1 MRVIMTADGWS
12 PLTWYFYKTT
22 FVFCARPPIS
32 FIFKCLTL
40 FLLSFWSS
48 SSMPFH
54 LACQV
59 GKFWPNFGRPS
70 FFLVATKIVNQTQFC
85 VKNSFTAIKASPRIS
100 QSVFKA
106 IVGHMSPFPYEI
118 ESNFTLTPNCQKTDK
133 RLSVNQMSIV
143 SACGLP
149 FPLLVRLGFLPSS
162 ISSNIWIE
170 EPRGKGVKSV
180 NWSSLQAG
188 GKSSWLTNRPQKQV
202 AQVISLT
209 EW

>member
-1 MRVIMTADGWS
+1 MFNIIPSLFLIGVIYA
-12 PLTWYFYKTT
+12 
-22 FVFCARPPIS
+22 IS
-32 FIFKCLTL
+32 FGMPSGKILTQ
-40 FLLSFWSS
+40 FRQAF
-48 SSMPFH
+48 
-54 LACQV
+54 
-59 GKFWPNFGRPS
+59 

-170 EPRGKGVKSV
+170 GPRGKGVKSV

-188 GKSSWLTNRPQKQV
+188 GKSSWLTNPATKASGTGNIINRMV
-202 AQVISLT
+202 D
-209 EW
+209 